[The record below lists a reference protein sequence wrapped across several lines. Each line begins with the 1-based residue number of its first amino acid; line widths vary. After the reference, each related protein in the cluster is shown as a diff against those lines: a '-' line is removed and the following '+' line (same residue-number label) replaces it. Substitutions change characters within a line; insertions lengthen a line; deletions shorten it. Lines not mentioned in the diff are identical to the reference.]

1 MILDTLN
8 EICREVLEGWK
19 QEDREAEALYYGHL
33 RHLNETWMDDI
44 QRRQMVGVA
53 WEIAATIAILGG
65 FGLLIYFM
73 ESMR

>member
-1 MILDTLN
+1 MNWLN
-8 EICREVLEGWK
+8 EICREVLEGFR

-53 WEIAATIAILGG
+53 WEIAACVAFLSFVGWLAT
-65 FGLLIYFM
+65 Y
-73 ESMR
+73 